1 MLSDS
6 LGATFYNIAPERE
19 CTTFSAAVQTSEIRQ
34 LSVLQRSIGFKKG
47 PLMWG
52 LGKICFKFRIAYEL
66 DGIALIIVEI

>member
-6 LGATFYNIAPERE
+6 LGATFYNMAPRE

-34 LSVLQRSIGFKKG
+34 LSVLRRSIGFKKG